1 MLGTVFASAFAF
13 EMVYD
18 TGMNKVWDSINRG
31 VRPLQYLPD
40 LQASDTNEQ
49 QRQWKDI
56 RAKYVEAEE

>member
-1 MLGTVFASAFAF
+1 MRDWNR
-13 EMVYD
+13 VYD